1 MLRAGMRVYTMGR
14 VGGAKPAS
22 RVRRAT
28 LVLVL
33 AGGVAVSGC
42 TSGGNVF
49 NSSDPSPGQ
58 ASTNT
63 STSGNRT
70 SFSDRMNAFFFG
82 NPSTTG
88 QTTAAA
94 EIDCPSMDIRAGAS
108 TYAVSAPGAEANATN
123 LRYQATIARAAR
135 ECAALGATLTI
146 KVGVQGRILLGPAGG
161 PGQIDIPMRL
171 ALVEEGL
178 QPKTIW
184 TKFYRVPVAIPPG
197 QTSVTF
203 VQIEEDLTVPMP
215 RPADLEAY
223 VIYVGFD
230 PAGAKEPERKRPPA
244 KKPQASR

>member
-1 MLRAGMRVYTMGR
+1 MGGVSGGEPVARAQHS
-14 VGGAKPAS
+14 ALA
-22 RVRRAT
+22 
-28 LVLVL
+28 LVLVYGL
-33 AGGVAVSGC
+33 AVSGC

-49 NSSDPSPGQ
+49 DASGQSPGQ

-70 SFSDRMNAFFFG
+70 SFSDRMNSFFLG

-94 EIDCPSMDIRAGAS
+94 EIDCPAMDIRAGAS

-123 LRYQATIARAAR
+123 LRYQASIARASR

-146 KVGVQGRILLGPAGG
+146 KVGVQGRILLGPAGA
-161 PGQIDIPMRL
+161 PGQIDVPMRL

-184 TKFYRVPVAIPPG
+184 TKLYRIPVAIPPG

-215 RPADLEAY
+215 RAADLDAY
-223 VIYVGFD
+223 IIYVGFD
-230 PAGAKEPERKRPPA
+230 PAGSKEPERKRPPG

>member
-1 MLRAGMRVYTMGR
+1 MGHAQRA
-14 VGGAKPAS
+14 ALA
-22 RVRRAT
+22 
-28 LVLVL
+28 LVLVC
-33 AGGVAVSGC
+33 GIAVSGC
-42 TSGGNVF
+42 TSGGTLF
-49 NSSDPSPGQ
+49 GTSDQPPGQ

-70 SFSDRMNAFFFG
+70 SFSDRMNAFFLG

-88 QTTAAA
+88 PTTAAA

-123 LRYQATIARAAR
+123 LRYQASISRASR

-161 PGQIDIPMRL
+161 PGQIDVPMRL
-171 ALVEEGL
+171 ALVQEGL

-203 VQIEEDLTVPMP
+203 VQIEEDLTIPMP
-215 RPADLEAY
+215 RSADLDAY

-230 PAGAKEPERKRPPA
+230 PAGQKEPERKRPPA